1 MINRQKLKCYFQL
14 MRFDK
19 PIGIYLLLW
28 PTLWG
33 VWAAAGAW
41 PSTKI
46 LMVFVL
52 GTVLMR
58 AGGCVIN
65 DIADRSI
72 DGHVKRTEN
81 RPLASGKVSLK
92 EAWILFGCCSLLSF
106 ILVLFLN
113 SMVMAMSFIGIGL
126 TILYPFTKRWI
137 DAPQLVLGLA
147 FAWAIPMAY
156 AATQQQLP
164 WACWYLFGLVVLLAV
179 AYDTL
184 YAMVDK
190 EDDVKIG
197 VKSTAILFG
206 NSDKKIV
213 FNLQLC
219 VWLGLLF
226 FGKWQHYSWMYEAW
240 IFLSIGFFIYQQKL
254 IKHRESEKCFKAFL
268 NHHWFVLWV
277 WIGFVI
283 AHYA

>member
-1 MINRQKLKCYFQL
+1 MLQRYKYYFQL

-33 VWAAAGAW
+33 VWAAAGQW
-41 PSTKI
+41 PSTSI
-46 LMVFVL
+46 LIVFVL
-52 GTVLMR
+52 GTILMR

-65 DIADRSI
+65 DIADRHI

-92 EAWILFGCCSLLSF
+92 EAWVLFACCSGLAF

-113 SMVMAMSFIGIGL
+113 GMAILMSFVGMGL

-147 FAWAIPMAY
+147 FAWGIPMAY
-156 AATQQQLP
+156 AAIVQQLP
-164 WACWYLFGLVVLLAV
+164 WQCWYLYGLVVLLAV

-190 EDDVKIG
+190 ADDLKIG

-206 NSDKKIV
+206 RWDKKIV
-213 FNLQLC
+213 LGLQLL
-219 VWLGLLF
+219 VWVGLLA
-226 FGKWQHYSWMYEAW
+226 FGVLQHYSLRYEVWMF
-240 IFLSIGFFIYQQKL
+240 FLVGFLIYQQRLMK
-254 IKHRESEKCFKAFL
+254 ESKPEKCFKAFL
-268 NHHWFVLWV
+268 DHHWLVLWV
-277 WIGFVI
+277 WLGFVVR
-283 AHYA
+283 

>member
-1 MINRQKLKCYFQL
+1 MLQRCKNYFEL
-14 MRFDK
+14 MRFHK

-33 VWAAAGAW
+33 VWAAAGEW

-46 LMVFVL
+46 LIVFVL
-52 GTVLMR
+52 GTILMR

-65 DIADRSI
+65 DIADRKI
-72 DGHVKRTEN
+72 DGHVKRTSQ
-81 RPLASGKVSLK
+81 RPLASGKVSLR
-92 EAWILFGCCSLLSF
+92 EAWILFSCCSLLSF
-106 ILVLFLN
+106 VLVLLLN
-113 SMVMAMSFIGIGL
+113 STTILLSFVGMAL
-126 TILYPFTKRWI
+126 AILYPFTKRWI

-147 FAWAIPMAY
+147 FAWGIPMAY

-164 WACWYLFGLVVLLAV
+164 WACWYLYGLVVLLAV

-190 EDDVKIG
+190 EDDLKIG

-206 NSDKKIV
+206 AWDKKIV
-213 FNLQLC
+213 FNLQLL

-226 FGKWQHYSWMYEAW
+226 FGQWQDYSWMYEVW
-240 IFLSIGFFIYQQKL
+240 IFCSIGFFIYQQKL
-254 IKHRESEKCFKAFL
+254 IKNREPEKCFKAFL
-268 NHHWFVLWV
+268 NHHWFVLWIF
-277 WIGFVI
+277 IGFMI
-283 AHYA
+283 A

>member
-1 MINRQKLKCYFQL
+1 MLQHYKYYFQL

-33 VWAAAGAW
+33 VWASAGKW

-46 LMVFVL
+46 LIVFIL
-52 GTVLMR
+52 GTILMR
-58 AGGCVIN
+58 AAGCVIN
-65 DIADRSI
+65 DIADRKI
-72 DGHVKRTEN
+72 DGHVKRTKD
-81 RPLASGKVSLK
+81 RPLASEKVSLK
-92 EAWILFGCCSLLSF
+92 EAWLLFGICSALSF
-106 ILVLFLN
+106 LLVLLLN
-113 SMVMAMSFIGIGL
+113 PMAIMLSFVGIIL
-126 TILYPFTKRWI
+126 TVLYPFTKRWI

-147 FAWAIPMAY
+147 FAWGIPMAY
-156 AATQQQLP
+156 AATQQRLP
-164 WACWYLFGLVVLLAV
+164 AQCWYLYGLVVILAV

-190 EDDVKIG
+190 EDDLKIG

-206 NSDKKIV
+206 AWDKKIV
-213 FNLQLC
+213 FNLQLI

-240 IFLSIGFFIYQQKL
+240 IFCSIGFFVCQQKL
-254 IKHRESEKCFKAFL
+254 IKNREPEKCFTAFL

-277 WIGFVI
+277 WLAFVI
-283 AHYA
+283 A

>member
-1 MINRQKLKCYFQL
+1 MLQRCKNYFQL
-14 MRFDK
+14 MRFHK

-41 PSTKI
+41 PSLRI
-46 LMVFVL
+46 LIVFVL
-52 GTVLMR
+52 GTILMR

-65 DIADRSI
+65 DIADRKI
-72 DGHVKRTEN
+72 DKHVKRTAQ
-81 RPLASGKVSLK
+81 RPLTSGKVSLR
-92 EAWILFGCCSLLSF
+92 EALILFGICSALSFALVLLLNPMAILLSF
-106 ILVLFLN
+106 V
-113 SMVMAMSFIGIGL
+113 GIAL

-137 DAPQLVLGLA
+137 DAPQLILGLA
-147 FAWAIPMAY
+147 FAWGIPMAY
-156 AATQQQLP
+156 AATQEHLP
-164 WACWYLFGLVVLLAV
+164 WACWYLYSLVVILAI

-190 EDDVKIG
+190 EDDLKIG

-206 NSDKKIV
+206 DWDKKIV
-213 FNLQLC
+213 FSLQLC

-226 FGKWQHYSWMYEAW
+226 FGKWQHYSWVYEVW
-240 IFLSIGFFIYQQKL
+240 IFCSIGFFIYQQKL
-254 IKHRESEKCFKAFL
+254 IKNRESEKCFKAFL
-268 NHHWFVLWV
+268 NHHWFVLWA

-283 AHYA
+283 A